1 MYNENEPITFEEI
14 MKIDDIEL
22 PSDKLIDVNLINCA
36 LRREF
41 VMGMVVIVNGK
52 NQLISGL
59 EWLILATQRGQS
71 EIKVKRKGPL
81 TIKPNF

>member
-1 MYNENEPITFEEI
+1 
-14 MKIDDIEL
+14 
-22 PSDKLIDVNLINCA
+22 
-36 LRREF
+36 
-41 VMGMVVIVNGK
+41 MVVIVNGK